1 MITRYGTWPKT
12 RPLPI
17 VLTSLNGTSRSSTP
31 PVIRSAAPSDMP
43 SVPSVTI
50 SGGTRA
56 WAVRTPFS
64 APHARPASSAPPR
77 PTKIVT
83 QLPPP
88 SLFIALT
95 ATTPLNTSTAPTD
108 RSMPAVMITNVM
120 PVASTSRTAASVA
133 MLRAFEAD
141 TKLSYSSTEKA
152 RMSATRIS
160 PIHVLDPVTKRCHHG
175 TRSVVGSSGSSVSS
189 SATVSRASA
198 PVSLI
203 ASAPAGSRQR
213 PWSSTDALSCRLL
226 VAQRAG
232 HRPDDVLHRH
242 LAAPEPRHA
251 LAEAQHLDA
260 VGDLED
266 LGHVVA
272 DEHDREAALA
282 HAEDEVEDVARLHD
296 AERGGRLVHEDD
308 LARPRHRAADRD
320 ALALAAGHR
329 RDRRG
334 RVLQADAEALERL
347 VGAAVHRGVVEEAEL
362 AEQPAARDLAAEEQV
377 CRRVELGRER
387 EVLVDGLDPERARL
401 ERRAD
406 RHLAALEEDLARV
419 RRLHAGERLDER
431 RLAGAVVAAER
442 HDLSRVDGEARA
454 AQRADAPEALDEAA
468 GLEQR
473 LGHGQALLPAGTGI
487 GGRASALSKTPAA
500 TPASSA
506 APRQPASTTGGCSS
520 GPRRAAFAARNA
532 SSRAQPPVTTRRR
545 RGPATDSMWA
555 SSDSAPV
562 TAASTAARQ
571 MRSGATSAGRATGR
585 RSSERRASSSAGT
598 SPGAV
603 ASAPASSSGRPASPA
618 PRASRTSP
626 SARPDHRPPRRAWR
640 SAATCQPTLTS
651 PATAASIASGPS
663 GGATTRTSASA
674 VPHESSTS
682 PGATTP
688 TPTPAARWSWP
699 ATVSAAPRAS
709 ASAPGA
715 TVPAGVP
722 ARTGSG
728 SRSSGIPAHAS
739 ASANGAFA
747 SRSKRPVRD
756 ASDSSVTSSP
766 PSPRTTHS
774 PTLSQRR
781 AARTAGR
788 LATIQRSFGAV
799 HSALTGRPVVR
810 VNRSAP
816 RSSPRRRASS

>member
-1 MITRYGTWPKT
+1 MITRYGTWVNR

-17 VLTSLNGTSRSSTP
+17 VSTSLKGTSRASTP
-31 PVIRSAAPSDMP
+31 PVMSSAAPSDMP
-43 SVPSVTI
+43 SVPSVTMR
-50 SGGTRA
+50 GGIFALATRK
-56 WAVRTPFS
+56 PFRPPGAGPAARATTRPTGIVPQWS
-64 APHARPASSAPPR
+64 APTA
-77 PTKIVT
+77 
-83 QLPPP
+83 
-88 SLFIALT
+88 FIALT
-95 ATTPLNTSTAPTD
+95 LTTPLKTATAPTD

-120 PVASTSRTAASVA
+120 PVAWTSSTAASVA
-133 MLRAFEAD
+133 MLRAFEAE
-141 TKLSYSSTEKA
+141 TKLWNSSTENTTI
-152 RMSATRIS
+152 SPTRIR
-160 PIHVLDPVTKRCHHG
+160 PIDVVEPVTKRFHHG

-189 SATVSRASA
+189 STTASRVPA

-213 PWSSTDALSCRLL
+213 PWSSNDALSCRLL

-242 LAAPEPRHA
+242 LAAPEPRDA

-308 LARPRHRAADRD
+308 LARPRYRAADRD

-362 AEQPAARDLAAEEQV
+362 AEQPAARDLAAEEEV
-377 CRRVELGRER
+377 CRRVEFGRER
-387 EVLVDGLDPERARL
+387 AGLVDGLDPERARL

-406 RHLAALEEDLARV
+406 RHLAALEEDLACV

-442 HDLSRVDGEARA
+442 HDLGRVDGEARA

-473 LGHGQALLPAGTGI
+473 LGHGQALLPAWTGI

-562 TAASTAARQ
+562 TAASTPARQ
-571 MRSGATSAGRATGR
+571 TRSGATSPGSATGR
-585 RSSERRASSSAGT
+585 RSSERRSSSSAGT

-618 PRASRTSP
+618 PRASRTSRRA
-626 SARPDHRPPRRAWR
+626 SPDQRPPSRAWR

-663 GGATTRTSASA
+663 GGADTR
-674 VPHESSTS
+674 PH
-682 PGATTP
+682 PP
-688 TPTPAARWSWP
+688 PAP
-699 ATVSAAPRAS
+699 PPPR
-709 ASAPGA
+709 
-715 TVPAGVP
+715 
-722 ARTGSG
+722 
-728 SRSSGIPAHAS
+728 PAH
-739 ASANGAFA
+739 
-747 SRSKRPVRD
+747 
-756 ASDSSVTSSP
+756 
-766 PSPRTTHS
+766 
-774 PTLSQRR
+774 
-781 AARTAGR
+781 
-788 LATIQRSFGAV
+788 
-799 HSALTGRPVVR
+799 
-810 VNRSAP
+810 
-816 RSSPRRRASS
+816 